1 MSLNEKSLTH
11 ERKVLESKSEH
22 KTICSAQKLNEKKK
36 GNRGR

>member
-22 KTICSAQKLNEKKK
+22 KTISGAQELNKKK
-36 GNRGR
+36 RK